1 MSQGPQQGGHCPH
14 IATLLRT
21 MVPTTRCHHFLL
33 VPSLPSSPQPP
44 WPLLPTAGT
53 TWPAAIYRFNPA
65 VVSGLEGAKDI
76 SLVPQLTGGQRKK
89 RTYQELECLDFSSD
103 PATTILRFLDISE
116 FSRLY
121 LEIGAMKNICLSTS
135 VEIGRSN
142 SVI

>member
-1 MSQGPQQGGHCPH
+1 M
-14 IATLLRT
+14 
-21 MVPTTRCHHFLL
+21 
-33 VPSLPSSPQPP
+33 
-44 WPLLPTAGT
+44 
-53 TWPAAIYRFNPA
+53 
-65 VVSGLEGAKDI
+65 VSGLEGAKDI